1 MSNAEEHAAAIDAVN
16 ESDIAG
22 RTVYVSESLPKE
34 KVAQN
39 KKKYTER
46 KQRNQGSK
54 IYVGNL
60 NFETTTEDLTAAFAA
75 HGEVKDCF
83 LPVDYDGNPRGFG
96 FIQMEEENAL
106 AAIEG
111 LNGSELDGRTL
122 NVNKSLPKGQKSAP
136 KREFCPR
143 CTLFQCYRSHANLYV
158 PLFRNQALC
167 WQSVLGNGGG
177 GAPRTL

>member
-75 HGEVKDCF
+75 YGEVKDCF

-96 FIQMEEENAL
+96 FIQMEEENAV

-143 CTLFQCYRSHANLYV
+143 CTLFEC
-158 PLFRNQALC
+158 
-167 WQSVLGNGGG
+167 
-177 GAPRTL
+177 